1 MNSSASDSSDALD
14 GTDGPDTPAE
24 PRRIDVHYHYM
35 PPAWLGE
42 PEVDRD
48 LAASVR
54 PIADAWTPLVAL
66 EEMDRNAVQAVVTS
80 VTSPGVWFGDLEQS
94 RRLSRACNEYGAQL
108 TADHPGRFY
117 SLTALPLPDVD
128 AALAEIA
135 FGLDHLGALGVTVF
149 TSYDGLWVADNHF
162 SPVWEELN
170 RRHAV
175 VFVHPTAPKDGPRL
189 PGIASLLWE
198 FPSDTGRVMLQWV
211 ASGASEKY
219 PNVKLIFSHAG
230 AAFLA
235 GLGRL
240 KVLAATRPELGL
252 PADLA
257 DRVARFYF
265 ELSSSTDDVT
275 LGVLAGHADAAHL
288 LLGTDS
294 PFIGPMGATIDQLDR
309 QDLAP
314 AVRAGIEHRNAEVL
328 FGIGR

>member
-1 MNSSASDSSDALD
+1 MSSSSSNSNKPHS
-14 GTDGPDTPAE
+14 E

-35 PPAWLGE
+35 PPQWLAE
-42 PEVDRD
+42 PDVDRT

-66 EEMDRNAVQAVVTS
+66 DEMDRNAVQAVVTS
-80 VTSPGVWFGDLEQS
+80 VTSPGVWFGDVDQS
-94 RRLSRACNEYGAQL
+94 QRLARACNEYGAQL
-108 TADHPGRFY
+108 TSEHPGRFY
-117 SLTALPLPDVD
+117 SLTALPLPDLD
-128 AALAEIA
+128 AALAEIS
-135 FGLDHLGALGVTVF
+135 FGLDDLGAVGVTVF
-149 TSYDGLWVADNHF
+149 TSYDGLWVADAHF
-162 SPVWEELN
+162 APVWEELN

-175 VFVHPTAPKDGPRL
+175 VFVHPTTPAEAPKL

-219 PNVKLIFSHAG
+219 SDVKLIFSHAG
-230 AAFLA
+230 SAFLA

-252 PADLA
+252 PNDLA

-265 ELSSSTDDVT
+265 ELSSSTDSVT
-275 LGVLAGHADAAHL
+275 LGVLAGHADPSHV

-294 PFIGPMGATIDQLDR
+294 PFIGPMGATIDQLDQ
-309 QDLAP
+309 QDLSP
-314 AVRAGIEHRNAEVL
+314 AARAGIEHLNARAL
-328 FGIGR
+328 FGIED